1 MNNFEPSTE
10 GGYRRIEGFTKYN
23 TNTITGQGNV
33 LGVVLYKDTAIVA
46 RDQSEGN
53 RSSSAGAA
61 DQVRGQTSQP
71 PHSRCKRS
79 ASSLAK
85 YNFDGNDKLFIV
97 DGVGYPLILTS
108 TVASGLSKLTTPS
121 DLQGASHAVA
131 FKNHI
136 FAAKGENVFFS
147 PV

>member
-46 RDQSEGN
+46 RDQSGGN
-53 RSSSAGAA
+53 PKLFSGAA

-71 PHSRCKRS
+71 P
-79 ASSLAK
+79 
-85 YNFDGNDKLFIV
+85 
-97 DGVGYPLILTS
+97 T
-108 TVASGLSKLTTPS
+108 LSVQT
-121 DLQGASHAVA
+121 
-131 FKNHI
+131 
-136 FAAKGENVFFS
+136 
-147 PV
+147 